1 MLQVLDA
8 IGKFNARLSSFV
20 SHKFKGD
27 VTSGE
32 QGFLVLGHSFD
43 LASCNRCQVLL
54 CLQHPKWLSSSFLG
68 GWQEQVTYPHHAQNL
83 LLFHQMLQR
92 NGFRQEHIK
101 AFFAS
106 EGQASGI
113 LRS

>member
-1 MLQVLDA
+1 M
-8 IGKFNARLSSFV
+8 GKFDACLSSFV
-20 SHKFKGD
+20 LLGMNLKGLFLLQSRVAAAWSHLLTLQLLLYFQFPK
-27 VTSGE
+27 
-32 QGFLVLGHSFD
+32 LL
-43 LASCNRCQVLL
+43 SC
-54 CLQHPKWLSSSFLG
+54 SFLG

-106 EGQASGI
+106 EGQASGT
-113 LRS
+113 L